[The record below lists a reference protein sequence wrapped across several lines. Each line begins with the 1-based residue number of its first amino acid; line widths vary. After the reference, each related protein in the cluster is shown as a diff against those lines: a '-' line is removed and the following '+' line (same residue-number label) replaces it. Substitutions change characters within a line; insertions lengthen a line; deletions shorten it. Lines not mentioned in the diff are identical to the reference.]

1 MGTDMRIAKNMR
13 KAVVLGGLL
22 LPAGVTSAAVNA
34 HCTDG
39 VELKLSAPQAS
50 QGSLILAVVRSQKPL
65 REVTGKWNER
75 DVYFWEGG
83 STTAGHRSTHNH
95 VNEALL
101 GVDLE
106 KAPGDY
112 ELLV

>member
-1 MGTDMRIAKNMR
+1 MRIAKNMV
-13 KAVVLGGLL
+13 KTAVLAGLL
-22 LPAGVTSAAVNA
+22 LPASVRCAAVNA
-34 HCTDG
+34 HCTGG

-50 QGSLILAVVRSQKPL
+50 QGSLILAQVRSQKSL

-75 DVYFWEGG
+75 NVYFWEGG
-83 STTAGHRSTHNH
+83 SSAPARRGTINH
-95 VNEALL
+95 QDQALL

-112 ELLV
+112 ELSV